1 MAFPKLLI
9 NDDKCYVT
17 LSNVS
22 KLIDD
27 FEIITPNK
35 TYSNKDF
42 ELYYEE
48 YDSKTNEYVTK
59 INTDTMHYLSSII
72 YYDKINNEA
81 YNLKDAYE
89 LNIIT
94 EEDIDIIIDKLL
106 NYVY

>member
-1 MAFPKLLI
+1 MI

-22 KLIDD
+22 KSID
-27 FEIITPNK
+27 
-35 TYSNKDF
+35 DF

-59 INTDTMHYLSSII
+59 MNIDTMHYLSSII